1 MGKTFPFL
9 KKTFHSSIYE
19 FHSFTNKSTNSH
31 LYWIQ
36 DVLDYFSKS
45 GSSCSVCG
53 VFIQTMGDRGTCRFE
68 MQILVE
74 NTTPHLMEAALQL
87 AGGRGGGGPYRT
99 IQ

>member
-1 MGKTFPFL
+1 
-9 KKTFHSSIYE
+9 
-19 FHSFTNKSTNSH
+19 
-31 LYWIQ
+31 
-36 DVLDYFSKS
+36 
-45 GSSCSVCG
+45 
-53 VFIQTMGDRGTCRFE
+53 MGDRGTCRFE